1 MVEVTLNEAREM
13 AKTSIAEGYK
23 GNAIVAFVD
32 ILGFSDEIKTKWNNS
47 ENDPLVRILALKD
60 FLAYVKSEA
69 EIFKLTDYDE
79 TTIDA
84 SAPYPDVIT
93 LSDSFVFI
101 QKIEEND
108 DASFISALLSISFNI
123 LELWRISID
132 SGFTLRGGVGYGEL
146 FYSPT
151 EIIGPPYIEAVSLE
165 SKVADVSRLIY
176 SHRIKEL
183 VYDKHTNIPSIIQE
197 YLQRY
202 FRIDIDSYM
211 MLNPVMIAHENDY
224 IRHCALIYELKALRN
239 GVRNHCVRNKYD
251 DLINRLVQN
260 DRSKISFDDFK

>member
-1 MVEVTLNEAREM
+1 MVEVTLSEAREM

-69 EIFKLTDYDE
+69 EIFKLTDNDE
-79 TTIDA
+79 TTIVA

-108 DASFISALLSISFNI
+108 DASLISALLSISFNI

-132 SGFTLRGGVGYGEL
+132 SGFTLRGGVDYGGL
-146 FYSPT
+146 FYSLK
-151 EIIGPPYIEAVSLE
+151 EIIGPSYIEAYRLE
-165 SKVADVSRLIY
+165 SKVADISRIVF

-211 MLNPVMIAHENDY
+211 MLNPVMLSPPNDY
-224 IRHCALIYELKALRN
+224 VRNCNFIYKLKAMRNGANIHCA
-239 GVRNHCVRNKYD
+239 RNKYD

-260 DRSKISFDDFK
+260 DRSKISFNDFK